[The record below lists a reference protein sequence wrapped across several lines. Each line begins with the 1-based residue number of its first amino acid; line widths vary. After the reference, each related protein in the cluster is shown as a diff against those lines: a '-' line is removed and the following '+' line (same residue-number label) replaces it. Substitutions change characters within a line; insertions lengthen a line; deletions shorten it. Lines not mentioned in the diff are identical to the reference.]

1 MYQIQSGNNDILKLS
16 DPIYN
21 FKAIKSKKE
30 IDNVKK
36 AHLYDG
42 VALTKYLFWIKNN
55 LSQMFDQWKRFL
67 MTIFIAFFVLDFFTL
82 LVFGFNKLFDK
93 NHSVT
98 LFFVFLCPS
107 LVDLR
112 FKG

>member
-1 MYQIQSGNNDILKLS
+1 MEKTLLNINKKKFLIDRNTCSIYFEEMIIKNNDILKLS

-55 LSQMFDQWKRFL
+55 FLKKRL
-67 MTIFIAFFVLDFFTL
+67 Q
-82 LVFGFNKLFDK
+82 
-93 NHSVT
+93 
-98 LFFVFLCPS
+98 
-107 LVDLR
+107 R
-112 FKG
+112 

>member
-1 MYQIQSGNNDILKLS
+1 MEKTLLNINKKKFLIDRNTCSIYFEEMIIKNNDILKLS

-55 LSQMFDQWKRFL
+55 FL
-67 MTIFIAFFVLDFFTL
+67 KKKITEISGSDKL
-82 LVFGFNKLFDK
+82 LEFRKK
-93 NHSVT
+93 
-98 LFFVFLCPS
+98 
-107 LVDLR
+107 
-112 FKG
+112 